1 MQHEAPCR
9 RRVSGIP
16 EINPGVENVSPG
28 LPLAG
33 KTHAR
38 PLPRVRENTDM
49 DFLADLEVRGLV
61 QDSTDRD
68 ALRDRINAGPV
79 GVYYGC
85 DPSADSLHVGNLIGL
100 LVLRRFAD
108 AGHHAIALAGG
119 ATGMIGD
126 PGGKSKERNLLD
138 AETLAHN
145 TTRIAQQLE
154 TISRVPLVNNLG
166 WTGSL
171 TLLDFLRDVG
181 KHASVNQMI
190 ARESVKA
197 RLESDNGISFTE
209 FSYQLLQANDYR
221 HLFTHHGVEIQIG
234 GSDQWGNLLAGV
246 DLIRK
251 ADGAHV
257 HAFTWPL
264 LLRSDGKKFG
274 KSEDGAVWLAAD
286 RTSPYQFF
294 QYWMNVTDADVE
306 RFLLQLTLLPAEE
319 CQAVAAAHAQAPNKR
334 EGQRR
339 LARETT
345 TIVHG
350 ARATAAAEEAS
361 AILFGESPAG
371 ASAQALSFL
380 AAEVPTSAFVS
391 GGTVAAMLAATPLA
405 SSLSDARRTIAQGAA
420 YVNGA
425 QVPEDRPLSDGDL
438 LHNRWVLLRRGKRT
452 YHLLDAASRLFSPE
466 RSRPTVHGPSPRQS
480 PPQRSG

>member
-1 MQHEAPCR
+1 MWDHY
-9 RRVSGIP
+9 G
-16 EINPGVENVSPG
+16 
-28 LPLAG
+28 
-33 KTHAR
+33 
-38 PLPRVRENTDM
+38 M
-49 DFLADLEVRGLV
+49 DFLADLEARGLI

-68 ALRDRINAGPV
+68 ALRARITAGQV

-85 DPSADSLHVGNLIGL
+85 DPSADSLQVGNLIGL

-108 AGHHAIALAGG
+108 AGHQAIALAGG

-126 PGGKSKERNLLD
+126 PGGRSKERNLLD
-138 AETLAHN
+138 AETLARN
-145 TTRIAQQLE
+145 TKRIADQLE
-154 TISRVPLVNNLG
+154 RISRVPLVNNLG

-197 RLESDNGISFTE
+197 RLESEQGISFTE
-209 FSYQLLQANDYR
+209 FSYQLLQANDYL
-221 HLFTHHGVEIQIG
+221 HLCRNHGVEIQIG

-246 DLIRK
+246 DLIRR
-251 ADGAHV
+251 ADGKHV

-294 QYWMNVTDADVE
+294 QYWMNVADADIE
-306 RFLLQLTLLPAEE
+306 RFLLQLTLLPVDE
-319 CQAVAAAHAQAPNKR
+319 CRAIAAAHAEAPHQR
-334 EGQRR
+334 AGQRR
-339 LARETT
+339 LAREIT

-350 ARATAAAEEAS
+350 PEATAAAQEAS
-361 AILFGESPAG
+361 AILFGGSPAG
-371 ASAQALSFL
+371 ASTQALEFL
-380 AAEVPTSAFVS
+380 ATEVPTSPFTA
-391 GGTVAAMLAATPLA
+391 GLTLAATLVLTPLA

-420 YVNGA
+420 SVNGEVVA
-425 QVPEDRPLSDGDL
+425 EDRPLVEADL
-438 LHNRWVLLRRGKRT
+438 LYNRWLLLRKGKRN
-452 YHLLDAASRLFSPE
+452 YHLLDAATS
-466 RSRPTVHGPSPRQS
+466 
-480 PPQRSG
+480 